1 MTDEEYNSEAESNH
15 GVNDIARSLSNAYDC
30 IYSEWIKM
38 NEQYKKMQTPISK
51 LFCEKLSL
59 KVRQ

>member
-15 GVNDIARSLSNAYDC
+15 GVNDVARSLSNAYDC

-38 NEQYKKMQTPISK
+38 NEQYKKMQTPIS
-51 LFCEKLSL
+51 
-59 KVRQ
+59 